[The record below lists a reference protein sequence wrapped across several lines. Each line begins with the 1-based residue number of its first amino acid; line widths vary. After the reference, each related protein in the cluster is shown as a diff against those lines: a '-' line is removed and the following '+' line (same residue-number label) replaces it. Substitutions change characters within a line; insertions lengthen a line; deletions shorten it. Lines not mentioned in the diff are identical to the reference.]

1 MRRTI
6 VLAALLL
13 ASSAHADPASRV
25 PGFDRLS
32 ESQKKIAREAMG
44 RIDCYH
50 GCTGRIA
57 ACLAAKPRSKTAW
70 RLARYVV
77 FLASK
82 RLDAELIGKVIERRR
97 QSVKPKTVHDIK
109 PGGAPRLGDARAPL
123 TIVEYADFQCR
134 HCAEVAPVLERL
146 VRGSKGKVALYFK
159 VYPLR
164 FKGPSLVAARAALAA
179 QRQGK
184 FWPMAHLLFADLEA
198 HTEKGVEQLARKA
211 GLDLDRFRASM
222 KDTNLLKQIE
232 ANKIEGVRLGLEG
245 TPTLFF
251 NGKPHLLRKDEYHL
265 RDRIEEELEL
275 SGK

>member
-1 MRRTI
+1 MRRAI

-13 ASSAHADPASRV
+13 ASPAAHADAVSRV
-25 PGFDRLS
+25 PGFGRLS

-57 ACLAAKPRSKTAW
+57 VCLAAKPRSGTAW

-77 FLASK
+77 FLAGK
-82 RLDAELIGKVIERRR
+82 RLDAELIAKVIERRR

-109 PGGAPRLGDARAPL
+109 PGAAPRLGDARAPP

-134 HCAEVAPVLERL
+134 HCAEVAPVLEKL
-146 VRGSKGKVALYFK
+146 VRGNKRVALYFK

-184 FWPMAHLLFADLEA
+184 FWPMAHLLFADRDA

-245 TPTLFF
+245 TPALFF
-251 NGKPHLLRKDEYHL
+251 NGKPHLLRKDEHHL

-275 SGK
+275 LGK